1 MEAVNKN
8 HRTTRWLPIT
18 EGRDKYLMVET
29 QSGLLSSV
37 DGFIKCILNDS
48 GPEVAGQGD
57 QSIQAGAPQR
67 RDGSLSP

>member
-8 HRTTRWLPIT
+8 HRTSHLLPIT
-18 EGRDKYLMVET
+18 EGTDKYLVVET
-29 QSGLLSSV
+29 QSGVFSGV

-48 GPEVAGQGD
+48 GPEVVGQGD

-67 RDGSLSP
+67 RDGNLSP